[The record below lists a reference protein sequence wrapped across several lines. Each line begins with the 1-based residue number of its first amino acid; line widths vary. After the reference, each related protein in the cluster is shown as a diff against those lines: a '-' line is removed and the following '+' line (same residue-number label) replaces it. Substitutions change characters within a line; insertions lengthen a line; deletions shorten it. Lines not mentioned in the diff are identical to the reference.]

1 MPDWSV
7 FARQLALVLV
17 PVILAHFRLPPE
29 LAQVISGPMVEVLSA
44 IIVVAGFWLVGWI
57 VWIGQRR
64 ERPAE
69 KIEETAKLPD
79 VTQIVVADPRMAVE
93 IPSLKVTP

>member
-1 MPDWSV
+1 MTDWSV

-17 PVILAHFRLPPE
+17 PVLLTYFRLPPE

-44 IIVVAGFWLVGWI
+44 AIFFGGFWLVGWI

-69 KIEETAKLPD
+69 KIEAAAKLPD
-79 VTQIVVADPRMAVE
+79 VAQIVVVDPRLANE
-93 IPSLKVTP
+93 IPSPKVTP